1 MSKKT
6 LTLSIV
12 IPVYNEQDYLVRC
25 LDAIAKQSQSPDEV
39 IVVDNNS
46 TDSSALIAQSYD
58 FVTLLQEPSQG
69 TTFAR
74 NSGFQHAT
82 SKIIARIDADTQIAP
97 DWCEK
102 LHQIFSNTEVNAVTG
117 PGILVFVPF
126 LHRIKNT
133 FWVSLYHYG
142 ARAYFR
148 HFTLWGANMAIR
160 KSIWERVKEYTSPQ
174 NSLAHEDQDISIV
187 LHILKY
193 KTHYRKDL
201 LVEAGAER
209 FWNPPK
215 LWKYYRRSLATVK
228 RAKDL
233 QKQVGSK
240 PEPEISIFHALIVRV
255 LVWPPMVVFFLLATA
270 YKPFSRRSN

>member
-25 LDAIAKQSQSPDEV
+25 LDAIANQSQTPDEV

-46 TDSSALIAQSYD
+46 TDSSVSIAQSYD
-58 FVTLLQEPSQG
+58 FVTLLYESNQG

-74 NSGFQHAT
+74 NLGFQHAT

-117 PGILVFVPF
+117 PGILVFAPF
-126 LHRIKNT
+126 LRRIKNT
-133 FWVSLYHYG
+133 FWVSLYHHG

-160 KSIWERVKEYTSPQ
+160 KSVWQEVKSHTAQQS
-174 NSLAHEDQDISIV
+174 SLAHEDQDISIV
-187 LHILKY
+187 LHALGY

-215 LWKYYRRSLATVK
+215 LWKYYRRSLATMN
-228 RAKDL
+228 RAKAVS
-233 QKQVGSK
+233 KQIGSK
-240 PEPEISIFHALIVRV
+240 PEPEISILHAFIVRI
-255 LVWPPMVVFFLLATA
+255 LVWPPMVVFFLLATL
-270 YKPFSRRSN
+270 YKPFSRSNQ

>member
-25 LDAIAKQSQSPDEV
+25 LDAIAKQSEMPNEV

-46 TDSSALIAQSYD
+46 TDDSVVIAQSYD
-58 FVTLLQEPSQG
+58 FVTLLHEPSQG
-69 TTFAR
+69 TTDAR
-74 NSGFQHAT
+74 NTGFQHA
-82 SKIIARIDADTQIAP
+82 SSEIIARIDADTQIAP
-97 DWCEK
+97 DWCEV
-102 LHQIFSNTEVNAVTG
+102 LRQIFNDNTVNAVTG
-117 PGILVFVPF
+117 PGILVFAPF
-126 LHRIKNT
+126 LHRVKNT

-160 KSIWERVKEYTSPQ
+160 KSIWEEVKEYTAEQS
-174 NSLAHEDQDISIV
+174 SLAHEDQDISIV
-187 LHILKY
+187 LHALKY

-215 LWKYYRRSLATVK
+215 LWKYYRRSLATMD
-228 RAKDL
+228 RAKTV
-233 QKQVGSK
+233 QKQIGQK
-240 PEPEISIFHALIVRV
+240 PEPEISILHALIVRA
-255 LVWPPMVVFFLLATA
+255 LVWPPMIIFFLLAML
-270 YKPFSRRSN
+270 YKPFNRSS